1 MVGVLLFVLGVLGV
15 ILNRRNSII
24 MIMSIELMLLAVT
37 FNMAIFSIILD
48 DVGGLV
54 FAIII
59 LTVAAAESAIGLSIL
74 MVYYRIRVI
83 LSLELIDRDLSGKS
97 DSETKTG
104 CLLK

>member
-1 MVGVLLFVLGVLGV
+1 MAGVLLFVLGVLGV
-15 ILNRRNSII
+15 ILNRRNLII

-37 FNMAIFSIILD
+37 FNMAIFLIILD

-59 LTVAAAESAIGLSIL
+59 LTVAAAESAVGLSIL
-74 MVYYRIRVI
+74 MVYYRIRVL
-83 LSLELIDRDLSGKS
+83 LSLELIDRDSSGKS